1 MGALNNLCHTLCEA
15 SSSSREYMKNTW
27 IVSASFFLFTP
38 AACVADTALPVSA
51 KHAMVVTEKRAAS
64 QVGIDIL
71 KAGGNA
77 IDAAVAVGYAL
88 AVVNPCCGNIGGGG
102 FMLVHFAN
110 GKNTVINFRGKA
122 PLKANKNMFL
132 DTNGKLKPGS
142 TTSGYL
148 SASIPGTVLGLDTAL
163 SKYGSMSRKQV
174 MAPAIKL
181 AQQGYRV
188 SDYDTEWF
196 AIYTP
201 AFRSQRNAAA
211 IFLKKG
217 KPYDSG
223 ELLIQTDL
231 ANTLKLIAEKGPD
244 AFYKGSI
251 AQQIVKSSQAHGGIM
266 TRQDFAQ
273 YSVEELTPIWCQY
286 HGYSVISVPPPSS
299 GGVTLCEMLSLLQ
312 NLPLQD
318 NNYQSAKN
326 IHYIVES
333 MRYAFYDRNT
343 QLGDPNF
350 VNNPVK
356 KLLSNQYT
364 SQLSQRIL
372 NTTEIKPEDLM
383 VDIHEQTD
391 TTHYSIIDTKGN
403 AVAVT
408 YTINGFFGA
417 NVIPDHLGF
426 FLNDDMDDFT
436 VSPGQTNKFNLIQSS
451 KNHIE
456 SGKRPLSSMAPTII
470 MNNKNVFM
478 VLGSPGGPRIITT
491 VLLTLLNVIDNGMN
505 IKQAIDT
512 PRYHYQGIPDVID
525 VEPLAFS
532 YLTALN
538 LKMMGYRLRSQ
549 PTWAAVEAILI
560 DQKDKTIYGAN
571 DYRRP
576 DGAALGY

>member
-1 MGALNNLCHTLCEA
+1 MYHPLH
-15 SSSSREYMKNTW
+15 REYMKKTW
-27 IVSASFFLFTP
+27 IVYSIFLFLFP
-38 AACVADTALPVSA
+38 LNCIADTSLPASS
-51 KHAMVVTEKRAAS
+51 KHAMVVTEQRVAS
-64 QVGIDIL
+64 QVGLDIL

-102 FMLVHFAN
+102 FMLIHFAN

-132 DTNGKLKPGS
+132 DTNGKIKPGS
-142 TTSGYL
+142 TTYGYL
-148 SASIPGTVLGLDTAL
+148 SAATPGTVLGLDTAL

-181 AQQGYRV
+181 AQQGFRV
-188 SDYDTEWF
+188 TDYDAKWF
-196 AIYTP
+196 DIYTP
-201 AFRSQRNAAA
+201 AFRSQANVAA
-211 IFLKKG
+211 IFLKNG
-217 KPYDSG
+217 EPYDSG

-244 AFYKGSI
+244 VFYKGSI
-251 AQQIVKSSQAHGGIM
+251 AQQIVKSSQAHGGILSM
-266 TRQDFAQ
+266 QDFAQ
-273 YSVEELTPIWCQY
+273 YTVEESAPIQCQY
-286 HGYSVISVPPPSS
+286 HGYNVISVPPPSS
-299 GGVTLCEMLSLLQ
+299 GGVTLCEMLSVLQ
-312 NLPLQD
+312 NFPLQD
-318 NNYQSAKN
+318 HDYRSAQS
-326 IHYIVES
+326 IQYIVES

-343 QLGDPNF
+343 QLGDPDF

-356 KLLSNQYT
+356 QLLSKEYI

-372 NTTEIKPEDLM
+372 ETNEVKPEEMM

-391 TTHYSIIDTKGN
+391 TTHFSIIDKKGN

-436 VSPGQTNKFNLIQSS
+436 AGPGQSNKFNLVQSS
-451 KNHIE
+451 KNNIE
-456 SGKRPLSSMAPTII
+456 PGKRPLSSMSPTVV
-470 MNNKNVFM
+470 MNNKDVFM
-478 VLGSPGGPRIITT
+478 ILGSPGGPRIITT
-491 VLLTLLNVIDNGMN
+491 VLLTLLNVIDYGMN
-505 IKQAIDT
+505 IKQAIDA

-532 YLTALN
+532 YQTSLN
-538 LKMMGYRLRSQ
+538 LKMMGYHLRPQ